1 MKRCA
6 ICITF
11 QVTNFFSP
19 LPSRRCAADKF
30 IHGVLDDDIR
40 DEIITKQPDQFE
52 EALKIAQALE
62 ASQEA
67 SSHLKPNQP
76 ATVHKFYD
84 SKPKVK
90 KKQSSNF
97 RSKSQHRSNQG
108 NKPNFSSDKQSS
120 TQPNQRKFINV
131 SCRSCNVEHERR
143 NCRYRRSRCNYCKHV
158 GHLLEV
164 CGKKPTNNINF
175 QETEYPDTGISYFG
189 ASIHKVSSTDESILN
204 APPPPTFLEV
214 KINGQLIKMELD
226 TGGACSVIGIHTFKK
241 LLPNTPLHPTTRPFF
256 SFTKEPFKCLGY
268 AKVKVQFKNK
278 TKFLNLFVVDFPCDS
293 IFGREWIVH
302 FAEFLS
308 FDKLYS
314 VKQVQTSNPHLTPN
328 VQHRL
333 QILLQ
338 KHHQI
343 FDETAGTL
351 EGPPEKW
358 HLDKDAKPV
367 FARARPLPYTMREAY
382 AQNIEKKLLSGHYKK
397 VTHSRWAS
405 PTHVVVK
412 NGKLRITGDYK
423 STVNPQLIADEYP
436 IPKVEEVFHGMKD
449 AKVFCKLD
457 VTDAFMHL
465 VCDDESCELMT
476 LNTPT
481 HGLIRPTRAQYG
493 LTPVP
498 AVWQRRL
505 HSHLQDIEGAT
516 NFFDDILL
524 YASSVEEMFLILA
537 KVLDRLEK
545 IGIKLNRP
553 KCQFFLDSVEFL
565 GHRIDQHGLHKLDK
579 HVNAIVN
586 AEKPQN
592 ADELRTFLGKV
603 TYYHSFIPDLSTIT
617 HPLREILKHK
627 IFSWTQEGLAAFN
640 KLKEILIS
648 DQVLTPYDP
657 KLPITLAVDASP
669 FALGAVL
676 SHSLPD
682 ETERPISYAS
692 KALNNVEKRY
702 PQVDREALAI
712 VWGVKRF
719 FEYLYG
725 RKFTL
730 YTDNKPVSHIFA
742 PNALLPK
749 FTLSR
754 CANYAS
760 YLSNFNYDIKFRRST
775 QNCNA
780 DYLSR
785 IHSFSVPSSSFD
797 DFDIFI
803 LNQIELL
810 PVTSQLIAAET
821 RKDPQLSPIL
831 LAIQQGK
838 DLTSLGYTGR
848 QAEYTQA
855 CDCLLWGHRLVIP
868 AKLQKRILE
877 ELHLAH
883 SGITKMKS
891 LARSIVYWPNIDQD
905 IEQLAKTCEACLSH
919 SKAPPKF
926 SHPWEYPTA
935 PWERI
940 HIDYAGPICGKYL
953 LIVVDAYSKWL
964 QVFPSQSM
972 TSEATCK
979 LLSNTFS
986 LFGAPVTVVSDN
998 GPAFVSNHFQQ
1009 FLKSQGILF
1018 HKKIAPYHPAT
1029 NGQAERAVQTVKN
1042 SLKYMAA
1049 TIHTLQDSLN
1059 TIVQRY
1065 NRTPHQATGQPPSLL
1080 FIGRTTRT
1088 RLDAMHPNL
1097 KIMVNQRQDNS
1108 FPKKL
1113 RSFRINQEVMFRS
1126 YNSPKPWLRGVISAK
1141 LGALHYLVKYKNQ
1154 EHKRHIDQL
1163 LSCGITLDHPSPSN
1177 CNTDVPNA
1185 ADATTRKRVKFFPV
1199 SNATSSP
1206 QPESTFIQTSPLVF
1220 SDRSN
1225 STPCT
1230 TSHDEISNSAIQSS
1244 PKNSSIQSSPKNSSI
1259 ESSPKNSSIQSSS
1272 RNLSIQSSPGNLS
1285 TQPQSTSNQP
1295 SQKGSPTQSTSDS
1308 SSSPDVSPQHL
1319 KSPTSQHA
1327 ESSSQSINVTP
1338 KNVPISKPNKG
1349 RGRGVSKATKK
1360 QFSVKPGVSTFGR
1373 IVKPKEPYS
1382 PE

>member
-1 MKRCA
+1 MPDDTNHSTGSESPSIHDQISLLTNLVTQLTKLQLSQQAGSSNRPPGFTFESYNLNSPELLDDYLDRFKLQLGQCKVPQEEWAANLRIHMGAELNSTLRDLAYPSKVDSLSFDVICSMLIDHFVKKKNKYTEA
-6 ICITF
+6 INFRKVF
-11 QVTNFFSP
+11 QKDGEKVHEF
-19 LPSRRCAADKF
+19 AARLKAAARFCKFDDFLNYSLIVQF

-97 RSKSQHRSNQG
+97 RSKSQHRSNQ
-108 NKPNFSSDKQSS
+108 
-120 TQPNQRKFINV
+120 
-131 SCRSCNVEHERR
+131 
-143 NCRYRRSRCNYCKHV
+143 
-158 GHLLEV
+158 
-164 CGKKPTNNINF
+164 
-175 QETEYPDTGISYFG
+175 
-189 ASIHKVSSTDESILN
+189 
-204 APPPPTFLEV
+204 
-214 KINGQLIKMELD
+214 
-226 TGGACSVIGIHTFKK
+226 
-241 LLPNTPLHPTTRPFF
+241 
-256 SFTKEPFKCLGY
+256 
-268 AKVKVQFKNK
+268 
-278 TKFLNLFVVDFPCDS
+278 
-293 IFGREWIVH
+293 
-302 FAEFLS
+302 
-308 FDKLYS
+308 
-314 VKQVQTSNPHLTPN
+314 
-328 VQHRL
+328 
-333 QILLQ
+333 
-338 KHHQI
+338 
-343 FDETAGTL
+343 
-351 EGPPEKW
+351 
-358 HLDKDAKPV
+358 
-367 FARARPLPYTMREAY
+367 
-382 AQNIEKKLLSGHYKK
+382 
-397 VTHSRWAS
+397 
-405 PTHVVVK
+405 
-412 NGKLRITGDYK
+412 
-423 STVNPQLIADEYP
+423 
-436 IPKVEEVFHGMKD
+436 
-449 AKVFCKLD
+449 
-457 VTDAFMHL
+457 
-465 VCDDESCELMT
+465 
-476 LNTPT
+476 
-481 HGLIRPTRAQYG
+481 
-493 LTPVP
+493 
-498 AVWQRRL
+498 
-505 HSHLQDIEGAT
+505 
-516 NFFDDILL
+516 
-524 YASSVEEMFLILA
+524 A

>member
-11 QVTNFFSP
+11 Q
-19 LPSRRCAADKF
+19 F

-214 KINGQLIKMELD
+214 KINDQLIKMELD
-226 TGGACSVIGIHTFKK
+226 TGGACSVINVYNFKK
-241 LLPNTPLHPTTRPFF
+241 LLPNTLLHPTTRPFF

-640 KLKEILIS
+640 KLKGILIS

-692 KALNNVEKRY
+692 KALNNVEK
-702 PQVDREALAI
+702 
-712 VWGVKRF
+712 
-719 FEYLYG
+719 
-725 RKFTL
+725 T
-730 YTDNKPVSHIFA
+730 
-742 PNALLPK
+742 
-749 FTLSR
+749 
-754 CANYAS
+754 
-760 YLSNFNYDIKFRRST
+760 
-775 QNCNA
+775 
-780 DYLSR
+780 
-785 IHSFSVPSSSFD
+785 
-797 DFDIFI
+797 
-803 LNQIELL
+803 
-810 PVTSQLIAAET
+810 LIAAET

-891 LARSIVYWPNIDQD
+891 LARSIVYWPNIDQH

-1049 TIHTLQDSLN
+1049 TIHTSK
-1059 TIVQRY
+1059 
-1065 NRTPHQATGQPPSLL
+1065 TP
-1080 FIGRTTRT
+1080 
-1088 RLDAMHPNL
+1088 
-1097 KIMVNQRQDNS
+1097 
-1108 FPKKL
+1108 
-1113 RSFRINQEVMFRS
+1113 
-1126 YNSPKPWLRGVISAK
+1126 
-1141 LGALHYLVKYKNQ
+1141 
-1154 EHKRHIDQL
+1154 
-1163 LSCGITLDHPSPSN
+1163 
-1177 CNTDVPNA
+1177 
-1185 ADATTRKRVKFFPV
+1185 
-1199 SNATSSP
+1199 
-1206 QPESTFIQTSPLVF
+1206 
-1220 SDRSN
+1220 
-1225 STPCT
+1225 
-1230 TSHDEISNSAIQSS
+1230 
-1244 PKNSSIQSSPKNSSI
+1244 
-1259 ESSPKNSSIQSSS
+1259 
-1272 RNLSIQSSPGNLS
+1272 
-1285 TQPQSTSNQP
+1285 
-1295 SQKGSPTQSTSDS
+1295 
-1308 SSSPDVSPQHL
+1308 
-1319 KSPTSQHA
+1319 
-1327 ESSSQSINVTP
+1327 
-1338 KNVPISKPNKG
+1338 
-1349 RGRGVSKATKK
+1349 
-1360 QFSVKPGVSTFGR
+1360 
-1373 IVKPKEPYS
+1373 
-1382 PE
+1382 